1 MIARGLAFQQSGRSH
16 PKDERGI
23 VQPAPRPRCLSYIE
37 ESRRNRI
44 VPSESASR
52 CSRAASFP
60 NPGVLLRPLAKQPT
74 HLRDDNAFIDA
85 AVEALLDR
93 NLQRLH
99 PGLVFQ
105 LGLLERTDRRPH
117 HLAGIVVV
125 AALNALLNVAVEFLG
140 QTHIPG
146 RHGPLLRVR
155 SYAGMATFAI
165 EIGFSHKTNK
175 MTAGEE
181 YVLQLGRKFPT
192 WR

>member
-16 PKDERGI
+16 PKDKRGI

-60 NPGVLLRPLAKQPT
+60 NPGVLLSPLANQRT
-74 HLRDDNAFIDA
+74 HLRDDIAFIDA

-105 LGLLERTDRRPH
+105 LGLLQRTDRRPD

-125 AALNALLNVAVEFLG
+125 AALNALLNIAVEFIG
-140 QTHIPG
+140 QTDISG
-146 RHGPLLRVR
+146 RHGSLLRVP
-155 SYAGMATFAI
+155 SYSGMAKFAI
-165 EIGFSHKTNK
+165 KTMFTHNQNTLCTQTDFK
-175 MTAGEE
+175 LSSRRH
-181 YVLQLGRKFPT
+181 VN
-192 WR
+192 